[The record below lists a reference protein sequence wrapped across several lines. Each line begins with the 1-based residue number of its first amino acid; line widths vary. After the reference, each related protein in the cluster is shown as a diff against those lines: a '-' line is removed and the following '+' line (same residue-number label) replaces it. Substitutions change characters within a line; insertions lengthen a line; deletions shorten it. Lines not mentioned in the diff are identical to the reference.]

1 MTTFASSAAS
11 SPLCDGTDLRL
22 LANVAFLAVKMRW
35 QEEADEIFAAVADAS
50 ATPWE
55 VVFAWIA
62 GRCELGD
69 GEGAAELLER
79 LRGCDAARAGM
90 VPMAEC
96 CVAAACGSPE
106 WMVLAQRIVRAGP
119 GAFGYETAQAMLSE
133 QGTRSR

>member
-1 MTTFASSAAS
+1 MTTLASSTAS
-11 SPLCDGTDLRL
+11 SPLCDATDLRL

-79 LRGCDAARAGM
+79 LRGLAGARVGM

-96 CVAAACGSPE
+96 CVAAACGSPQ
-106 WMVLAQRIVRAGP
+106 WVAQAQRIVRAGP
-119 GAFGYETAQAMLSE
+119 GTFGYETAQAMLSE
-133 QGTRSR
+133 QGIGSR